1 MGIGLSASAGFRVFV
16 PLLVAGIGGR
26 FGWVPLTEHFHW
38 LGEWPALVCFGTATV
53 IEIFAYYIP
62 VVDNLLD
69 TITTP
74 LAILAG
80 TLLATSVLP
89 IDQELWK
96 WGAGLIVGGGSAAII
111 QSGTALLRL
120 FTTKATVG
128 TGNAM
133 VATGEN
139 LGAWTLSSLSLV
151 IPVLVAVVV
160 VIMIGVVLMGLARRK
175 KSPS

>member
-1 MGIGLSASAGFRVFV
+1 MGIGLSASAGLRVFV
-16 PLLVAGIGGR
+16 PLLIAGIGGR

-69 TITTP
+69 AITTP
-74 LAILAG
+74 LVVVAG
-80 TLLATSVLP
+80 TLLASSVLP
-89 IDQELWK
+89 IDQQLLK
-96 WGAGLIVGGGSAAII
+96 WVGGLIVGGGSAAII

-120 FTTKATVG
+120 FTTKATIG
-128 TGNAM
+128 SGNSM
-133 VATGEN
+133 LATGEN

-160 VIMIGVVLMGLARRK
+160 LIMIGIVMMGLARR
-175 KSPS
+175 SRSS

>member
-96 WGAGLIVGGGSAAII
+96 RGGRTHCRRRFCSNY
-111 QSGTALLRL
+111 SKRY
-120 FTTKATVG
+120 
-128 TGNAM
+128 
-133 VATGEN
+133 
-139 LGAWTLSSLSLV
+139 
-151 IPVLVAVVV
+151 
-160 VIMIGVVLMGLARRK
+160 GLA
-175 KSPS
+175 SPIYN